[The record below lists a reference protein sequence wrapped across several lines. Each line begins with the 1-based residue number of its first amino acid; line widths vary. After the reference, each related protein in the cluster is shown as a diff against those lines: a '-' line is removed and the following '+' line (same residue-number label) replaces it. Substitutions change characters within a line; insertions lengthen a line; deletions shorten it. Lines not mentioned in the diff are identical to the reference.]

1 MSPQAQVTEGVV
13 LTKKVMLV
21 FGTRPEATKMAP
33 VFMALRRSAVL
44 TPVVCVSAQHREM
57 LDVVL
62 EHFGIVPDHDLD
74 VMTPRQSLSMV
85 ATRVMERL
93 DEVLIASSP
102 DLVLVH
108 GDTTTT
114 MAAALTAFHRMIPVG
129 HVEAGLRT
137 GDKMQPYPEEMNR
150 RVADAVSDLHFAPT
164 QVSRAN
170 LLREGIPASGIFVT
184 GNTAVDAL
192 LWTVRPGYVFHD
204 EALRS
209 VDWDMPEKIVA
220 VEVHRRE
227 NWGEPIRRV
236 GRALRRIATE
246 LPVRLIVS
254 VHMNPEVREVIPP
267 YLEGLPNVML
277 HGPFE
282 YPDWA
287 NLMNRARLVIT
298 DSGGL
303 QEEAPS
309 LGRPVLVCREKTER
323 PEAVEAGTV
332 KLVGTDEDAIF
343 ETTRELLEDGA
354 LWNAMSGAKNP
365 YGDGD
370 AADRTIWAIEH
381 YFGFREER
389 PKDFGER

>member
-1 MSPQAQVTEGVV
+1 MTR
-13 LTKKVMLV
+13 KVMLV

-33 VFMALRRSAVL
+33 VFMALRQSPFLEPVL
-44 TPVVCVSAQHREM
+44 CVSAQHREM
-57 LDVVL
+57 LDLVL
-62 EHFGIVPDHDLD
+62 DHFGIVPDYDLD
-74 VMTPRQSLSMV
+74 VMTPRQSLSMI
-85 ATRVMERL
+85 ATRVMEGL
-93 DEVLIASSP
+93 DEILVALPP
-102 DLVLVH
+102 DLLLVH

-114 MAAALTAFHRMIPVG
+114 MAAAIAAFHRAIPVG

-137 GDKMQPYPEEMNR
+137 GDKMQPYPEEVNR
-150 RVADAVSDLHFAPT
+150 RVADAVCDLHFAPT
-164 QVSRAN
+164 QVSKRN
-170 LLREGIPASGIFVT
+170 LLREGISPSGIFVT

-192 LWTVRPGYVFHD
+192 LWTVRPDYVFHD
-204 EALRS
+204 QALRR
-209 VDWDMPEKIVA
+209 VDWGAPEKIVA

-227 NWGEPIRRV
+227 NWGEPMRRV
-236 GRALRRIATE
+236 GSALRRVATS
-246 LPVRLIVS
+246 LPVRLVVS
-254 VHMNPEVREVIPP
+254 VHKNPEVREAIPP

-277 HGPFE
+277 HEPFE

-287 NLMNRARLVIT
+287 NLMKRARLVIT

-332 KLVGTDEDAIF
+332 RLVGTDEDAIF

-354 LWNAMSGAKNP
+354 LWKAMSQAKNP

-370 AADRTIWAIEH
+370 AAVRTIQAIEH
-381 YFGFREER
+381 YFGFRKTR
-389 PKDFGER
+389 PQDFGEI

>member
-1 MSPQAQVTEGVV
+1 MTR
-13 LTKKVMLV
+13 KVMLV

-33 VFMALRRSAVL
+33 VFMALRQSRFL
-44 TPVVCVSAQHREM
+44 KPILCVSAQHREM
-57 LDVVL
+57 LDLVL
-62 EHFGIVPDHDLD
+62 DHFGIVPDHDLD
-74 VMTPRQSLSMV
+74 VMTPRQSLSMI
-85 ATRVMERL
+85 ATRVIDGL
-93 DEVLIASSP
+93 DAILTASPP
-102 DLVLVH
+102 DMVLVH

-114 MAAALTAFHRMIPVG
+114 MAAAIAAFHRVIPVG

-164 QVSRAN
+164 QVSKGN
-170 LLREGIPASGIFVT
+170 LLREGISPSGIFVT

-192 LWTVRPGYVFHD
+192 LWTVRPDYVFHD
-204 EALRS
+204 ESLRRA
-209 VDWDMPEKIVA
+209 DWGAPEKTIA

-227 NWGEPIRRV
+227 NWGEPLRRV
-236 GRALRRIATE
+236 GSALRRVATE

-254 VHMNPEVREVIPP
+254 VHKNPEVREAIPP

-277 HGPFE
+277 HEPFE

-287 NLMNRARLVIT
+287 NLMKRARLVIT

-332 KLVGTDEDAIF
+332 KLVGTDENAIF
-343 ETTRELLEDGA
+343 ETTRELLDDGA
-354 LWNAMSGAKNP
+354 LWKAMSQAKNP

-370 AADRTIWAIEH
+370 AAVRTIQAIEH
-381 YFGFREER
+381 YFGFRETR
-389 PKDFGER
+389 PLDFGAV